1 MKTKRVFG
9 FMILTLFVLGLA
21 PATKVQ
27 AATTFE
33 NMASAKPKLK
43 FKWHGSGSS
52 CETPLGICLSIPIG
66 LSTAPLTDK
75 EIADGYG
82 TATFQVV
89 GEGLLKMT
97 FDREAALPDGTIR
110 IDFDKRLESSLAAAL
125 GYDSITLLRGA
136 YQVDWS
142 TERFGAAVVR
152 ISHGRLITP

>member
-1 MKTKRVFG
+1 MKTGRVCG
-9 FMILTLFVLGLA
+9 FMLLMLCVLGLP

-27 AATTFE
+27 AATGFE
-33 NMASAKPKLK
+33 NMAAAKPKLK

-66 LSTAPLTDK
+66 LAEAALTDR

-89 GEGLLKMT
+89 DEGLLRMV

-110 IDFDKRLESSLAAAL
+110 IDFDKTLESSLAVAL
-125 GYDSITLLRGA
+125 GYESITLLSGVYR
-136 YQVDWS
+136 VDWS

-152 ISHGRLITP
+152 ISHGKRLSP